1 MPKTLIFSI
10 AVNGYN
16 LQYSA
21 NLKSIV
27 QYADRLNFSRVIVT
41 RPHFT
46 ALGMEVAWL
55 KLSLILA
62 ALRAGYDWVIFVDA
76 DAAIA
81 TEAPNI
87 LECIDTRKAFFAAHG
102 YSARINSGVMVFK
115 RCTESIQLLE
125 TILRHRNMSLP
136 AQDDV
141 GWGENGHVI
150 HFSRQFPLLEILDQ
164 RWNNN
169 SDPELRD
176 YIRHYSAGPMR
187 RHFKVS
193 WPARLGYILCHYGLA
208 VYTRLT
214 HFICPASASLRPQL
228 ATLTASTLHRYPLF
242 QTP

>member
-46 ALGMEVAWL
+46 ALGIEVAWL

-102 YSARINSGVMVFK
+102 YSARINSGVMVFNPNP
-115 RCTESIQLLE
+115 RAAGQE
-125 TILRHRNMSLP
+125 P
-136 AQDDV
+136 
-141 GWGENGHVI
+141 
-150 HFSRQFPLLEILDQ
+150 FS
-164 RWNNN
+164 
-169 SDPELRD
+169 
-176 YIRHYSAGPMR
+176 
-187 RHFKVS
+187 
-193 WPARLGYILCHYGLA
+193 
-208 VYTRLT
+208 
-214 HFICPASASLRPQL
+214 
-228 ATLTASTLHRYPLF
+228 
-242 QTP
+242 

>member
-46 ALGMEVAWL
+46 ALGIEVAWL

-102 YSARINSGVMVFK
+102 YSARINSGVMVF
-115 RCTESIQLLE
+115 
-125 TILRHRNMSLP
+125 
-136 AQDDV
+136 
-141 GWGENGHVI
+141 
-150 HFSRQFPLLEILDQ
+150 
-164 RWNNN
+164 
-169 SDPELRD
+169 
-176 YIRHYSAGPMR
+176 
-187 RHFKVS
+187 
-193 WPARLGYILCHYGLA
+193 
-208 VYTRLT
+208 
-214 HFICPASASLRPQL
+214 
-228 ATLTASTLHRYPLF
+228 
-242 QTP
+242 